1 MDEKQL
7 TAFLRDLSAISGLS
21 ANEEPI
27 RARIRQA
34 WEPLATRLE
43 VSRLGSLHAI
53 QSGTGAGKR
62 PSVLLAAHMDAIGLM
77 VTEVVDGFCR
87 ITEVGG
93 IDARILPGLS
103 VIIHGREDVAATV
116 VLPPA
121 SLLPPDRHAEAARLQ
136 DLWLDPGLP
145 AEEAKRLFQI
155 GDLVSFA
162 QTPMELGEG
171 YLSGKSLDDRA
182 GVVAL
187 TVCLEALKT
196 RPHRVDVICAATV
209 QEEETLGGAFTSAF
223 AVKPDLAVAIDVT
236 WASGPDVPEH
246 KTFPLGEGPTIGW
259 GPNVHPAV
267 FHSLE
272 RAARQAD
279 IPFQFEAMPQHSGTD
294 AYAMQVAADGIPT
307 AVIGI
312 PLRYMHTPVETVA
325 MRDIHRTGRLLAEWI
340 ASLDD
345 AFLANLSWE

>member
-7 TAFLRDLSAISGLS
+7 TALLSGLTMPAGLS
-21 ANEEPI
+21 ANEEI
-27 RARIRQA
+27 ISTRIRRE
-34 WEPLATRLE
+34 WESLASRLE
-43 VSRLGSLHAI
+43 VSRLGSLHAF

-62 PSVLLAAHMDAIGLM
+62 PSVLLTAHMDAIGLM
-77 VTEVVDGFCR
+77 ITEVVEGFCR

-103 VIIHGREDVAATV
+103 VTIHGREDIPATV
-116 VLPPA
+116 VFAPA
-121 SLLPPDRHAEAARLQ
+121 AFLPPDRHAEAARMQ
-136 DLWLDPGLP
+136 DLWLDTGLTP
-145 AEEAKRLFQI
+145 QEINPLIRV
-155 GDLVSFA
+155 GDLASFA
-162 QTPMELGEG
+162 QMPIALGDG

-182 GVVAL
+182 GIAAL
-187 TVCLEALKT
+187 TVCLEALHA
-196 RPHRVDVICAATV
+196 RPHRADLICAATV
-209 QEEETLGGAFTSAF
+209 QEEETLGGAMTSAF
-223 AVKPDLAVAIDVT
+223 ALKPDVAVAIDVT
-236 WASGPDVPEH
+236 WASGPDMPEH

-259 GPNVHPAV
+259 GPNVHPAL
-267 FHSLE
+267 FHSME

-325 MRDIHRTGRLLAEWI
+325 VRDVHRAGRLLAEWI